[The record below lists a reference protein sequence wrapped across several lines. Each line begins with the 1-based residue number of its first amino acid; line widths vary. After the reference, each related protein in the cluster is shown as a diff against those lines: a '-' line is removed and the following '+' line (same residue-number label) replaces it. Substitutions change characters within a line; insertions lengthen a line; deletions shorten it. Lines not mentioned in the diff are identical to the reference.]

1 MRVVVA
7 EQLTTDTSAVQVVK
21 VAVVQVVALVPVL
34 LEQQTQV
41 AVAEPRHSRVAHM
54 VRAPMAVRVLLLLDI
69 QEIREARE
77 E

>member
-41 AVAEPRHSRVAHM
+41 AAVEPRHTRVAHM
-54 VRAPMAVRVLLLLDI
+54 VQAPMVVRVLLLLGI
-69 QEIREARE
+69 QEIKEARAV
-77 E
+77 